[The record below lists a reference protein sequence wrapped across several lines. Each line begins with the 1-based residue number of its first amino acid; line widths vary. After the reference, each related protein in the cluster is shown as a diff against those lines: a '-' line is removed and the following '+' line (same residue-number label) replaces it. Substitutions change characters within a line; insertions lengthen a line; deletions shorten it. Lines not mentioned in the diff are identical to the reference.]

1 MTTPAP
7 ILEVERISKRYG
19 EVDALREVS
28 LRIAEGELVTLLGP
42 SGSGKSTLLKII
54 VGALAPTSGR
64 LLLRGEDIT
73 SLPARFRGIG
83 IVFQNFALMP
93 HLTAFDNVAFPLQV
107 RRTPRAEIER
117 RVREA
122 LELVQLPDVGN
133 RKPRELSGGQQQ
145 RVAIARVLV
154 YRPSVILM
162 DEPLGALDKKLRDQ
176 MQLEIKRLHRSLK
189 LSLIYV
195 THDQEEA
202 LTLSDRICL
211 MEGGRIV
218 EMAAPAEVYSRPQ
231 SRFAADFF
239 GATNIFEGTA
249 ERADGMVLIRDGDFG
264 VVRALADA
272 AAPTSGRVGWMVR
285 PERVRVL
292 ADQDRD
298 DNVLE
303 GVVSDVVLSGA
314 VTRLTVQVGGRL
326 VCVTQLTDHRSA
338 DIERGRRV
346 RIGWASASTRLLD
359 AG

>member
-1 MTTPAP
+1 LTP
-7 ILEVERISKRYG
+7 ILEIDRISKRYG

-28 LRIAEGELVTLLGP
+28 LRIVEGELVTLLGP

-107 RRTPRAEIER
+107 RRLPRAEIEQ

-122 LELVQLPDVGN
+122 LELVQLPDAGN

-218 EMAAPAEVYSRPQ
+218 ETAAPVDVYSQPK

-249 ERADGMVLIRDGDFG
+249 EQTGGTVVIRDGDLG
-264 VVRALADA
+264 VVRALSDA
-272 AAPTSGRVGWMVR
+272 PVQPGRVSWMVR
-285 PERVRVL
+285 PERVRLL
-292 ADQDRD
+292 ADGESE

-303 GVVSDVVLSGA
+303 GTVSEIVLSGA
-314 VTRLTVQVGGRL
+314 VTRLTVQVGKRQLGL
-326 VCVTQLTDHRSA
+326 TQLTDHRSA
-338 DIERGRRV
+338 GMERGRRV
-346 RIGWASASTRLLD
+346 RLGWPASATRLLD
-359 AG
+359 A